1 MVINVDKM
9 KRSIAFFVLW
19 TFELCSCHPSDKRGL
34 PVKKIKSQTQKP
46 EQKHAPLFITTRS
59 NDIFTETKVH
69 VFTDKARFFRLKK
82 Y

>member
-34 PVKKIKSQTQKP
+34 PVKEIKSQTQNP
-46 EQKHAPLFITTRS
+46 EQKHAPLFITTS
-59 NDIFTETKVH
+59 SKDIFTQTKVRD
-69 VFTDKARFFRLKK
+69 FTE
-82 Y
+82 